1 MSDTAF
7 RCSAESL
14 ARDEPLAGTAS
25 TVRSWLLLEH
35 PGPWGVDAF
44 VDARLPEGFGAEL
57 RGRCRAAGVRPLLI
71 RRVGATASGGA
82 CFVMRSGPEPPWI
95 ERTTLDGVE
104 AALGLDLPALGRGER
119 LGLDVHV
126 ARLFLV
132 CTHGRHDPCCAE
144 RGRPLALALSR
155 EFPEETWECSH
166 IGGDRFAGNVVAF
179 PHGLY
184 FGRVGAED
192 GPRVAATYAAGRI
205 DLAHYRGR
213 SCEPM
218 PVQAA
223 EHALRVDRGLDGV
236 DDVVFVSSDRSGD
249 EVSATFQAGEERIV
263 VRLVV
268 ELSEPRIL
276 TCRSSGEEPS
286 PAYRVLGF
294 EGAVR

>member
-35 PGPWGVDAF
+35 AGPWGVDAF

-104 AALGLDLPALGRGER
+104 ASLGLDLRALGRGER
-119 LGLDVHV
+119 LGLDAHD
-126 ARLFLV
+126 ASLFLV

-184 FGRVGAED
+184 FGRVGTED
-192 GPRVAATYAAGRI
+192 GPRVAAAYGESRI
-205 DLAHYRGR
+205 DLEHYRGR
-213 SCEPM
+213 SCQSM
-218 PVQAA
+218 AVQAA
-223 EHALRVDRGLDGV
+223 EHALRLEQGLDGV
-236 DDVVFVSSDRSGD
+236 SDVAFVSAERSGD
-249 EVSATFQAGEERIV
+249 EVSATFRAGEERII

-268 ELSEPRIL
+268 ERSEQRVL
-276 TCRSSGEEPS
+276 TCRSSGEEPP